1 MNLELLDPPIRVCCT
16 IEKKESTER
25 EKIYTRLWFAGNYQS
40 LDILRCGLQ
49 FNFVIIDLTEQETG
63 DKVNKLT
70 DQRSSTDR
78 KSSHVLQA
86 LLIDLEVREINTWR
100 NVCSTMV
107 VLAISSQDALLII
120 IFNQVQDVCF
130 KIRYL
135 NCIVR

>member
-1 MNLELLDPPIRVCCT
+1 MRL
-16 IEKKESTER
+16 KKGEQR
-25 EKIYTRLWFAGNYQS
+25 EGKILHSLRFTGSYQS
-40 LDILRCGLQ
+40 LEILRCGLQ

-100 NVCSTMV
+100 NICSTMV
-107 VLAISSQDALLII
+107 VLATSIRSQDALLII